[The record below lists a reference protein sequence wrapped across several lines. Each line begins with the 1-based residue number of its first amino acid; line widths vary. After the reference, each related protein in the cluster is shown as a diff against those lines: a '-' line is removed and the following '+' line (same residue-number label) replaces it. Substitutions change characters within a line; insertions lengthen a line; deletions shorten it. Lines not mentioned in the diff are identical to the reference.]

1 MAYDKLE
8 QSEIKQIE
16 KRIILQR
23 RVAEFVKD
31 CKIPYSAYYNALYG
45 KRIKAEQKEMIL
57 LKLQMYA

>member
-31 CKIPYSAYYNALYG
+31 CNIPYSAYYNALYG
-45 KRIKAEQKEMIL
+45 KRIKSEQKEIIL